1 MGLFRKFYKTL
12 YTYIK
17 KTSELSPLPSFCQK
31 REAWE
36 LTLILQK
43 KEPKTFPLYQ
53 PTLISPQNLA
63 QNITL
68 HRNPYFTHHFIT
80 PYPTSLTIHSWMF
93 SVTILI
99 WSCIWL
105 PPSLKLSLFK
115 DVFSPLHLITELYN
129 EKVSSM
135 DVVAEMRCPFTLWP
149 FPVLQR
155 QPQAPN
161 GITHAK
167 AHTQNLGLILNLTVN
182 SPEV

>member
-1 MGLFRKFYKTL
+1 MRVDIDFA
-12 YTYIK
+12 K
-17 KTSELSPLPSFCQK
+17 KGTKDISSLSTHTHFSSKSSSKYHPPQKPILHSSFHYS
-31 REAWE
+31 
-36 LTLILQK
+36 LSNLIDYSFL
-43 KEPKTFPLYQ
+43 
-53 PTLISPQNLA
+53 NV
-63 QNITL
+63 
-68 HRNPYFTHHFIT
+68 
-80 PYPTSLTIHSWMF
+80 